1 MFQIAT
7 HILPFLNFM
16 ALPGS
21 EEPKY
26 DLSHS
31 ELDAIGQFIAHV
43 DAEIK
48 QFFVVSSSPR
58 WAICDITKLPSV
70 CHRVEMTVAEHPA
83 AKTPEL
89 APIKPPVRN
98 YYKDALHIQGG
109 ASNPRAVINTLHGF
123 LTNWLK
129 DADTPSI
136 CNDPGIRLIVHQLAH
151 LTKIYQLNSDTED
164 YESTVELCE
173 RLAKVP
179 NLTYIS
185 KRLWP
190 AVCGEHKPYA
200 HEELQ
205 QVCDFLANYPQGQTF
220 EIILEQYGLCA
231 ITKQATFCV
240 IAQPV
245 QQPLEQ

>member
-1 MFQIAT
+1 MFNISK
-7 HILPFLNFM
+7 HIFSHFEFFALGASEPDFVLPNL
-16 ALPGS
+16 
-21 EEPKY
+21 
-26 DLSHS
+26 
-31 ELDAIGQFIAHV
+31 ELDAVAQFVTDFDVQIISAHIEG
-43 DAEIK
+43 DG
-48 QFFVVSSSPR
+48 
-58 WAICDITKLPSV
+58 WALCDITRVPSL
-70 CHRVEMTVAEHPA
+70 CHKVIITVAEHPA
-83 AKTPEL
+83 AKPRSL
-89 APIKPPVRN
+89 APITAPVRN

-129 DADTPSI
+129 EADTPSI

-164 YESTVELCE
+164 YESTVKLCE

-185 KRLWP
+185 RRLWP
-190 AVCGEHKPYA
+190 AVCGSHEPYS
-200 HEELQ
+200 HEELKL
-205 QVCDFLANYPQGQTF
+205 VCEFLANYPQGQTF
-220 EIILEQYGLCA
+220 ERIYDQFGYCA
-231 ITKQATFCV
+231 ITKQATYCV